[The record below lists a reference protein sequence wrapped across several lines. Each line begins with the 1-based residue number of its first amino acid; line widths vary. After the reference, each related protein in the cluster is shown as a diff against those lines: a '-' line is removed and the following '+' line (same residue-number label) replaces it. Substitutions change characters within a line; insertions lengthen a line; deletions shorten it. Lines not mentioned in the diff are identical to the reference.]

1 MKKRLT
7 FSFFILL
14 MLSIVLSACA
24 SKSAPDSYE
33 AREAPMYAAPMES
46 YDMVAEEQYAIEEG
60 REFVSGTGESAK
72 MIQRMVVYNAEMR
85 ISVEDPEV
93 TMQAIIDMAVDS
105 GGFVVSSNL

>member
-1 MKKRLT
+1 
-7 FSFFILL
+7 
-14 MLSIVLSACA
+14 
-24 SKSAPDSYE
+24 
-33 AREAPMYAAPMES
+33 
-46 YDMVAEEQYAIEEG
+46 MVAEEQCAIEEG

-105 GGFVVSSNL
+105 GGFVVSSNLYKTNTDREIYRKHISRCGYQPGVWIDHDVDQGAHAQS